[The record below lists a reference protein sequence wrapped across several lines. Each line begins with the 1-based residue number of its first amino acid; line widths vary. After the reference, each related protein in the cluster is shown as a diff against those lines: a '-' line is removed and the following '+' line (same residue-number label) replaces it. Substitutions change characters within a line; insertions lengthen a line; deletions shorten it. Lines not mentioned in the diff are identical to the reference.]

1 MFEEYTEE
9 YFLEQ
14 ARLKGQELNI
24 DTRQGSLYM
33 DAATGHCIRAAKFMA
48 DLSQAFDM
56 LAVDTCGGSILTEKA
71 AQDNVIRQPA
81 TPSYWHINM
90 DGTIPDTGTRMFV
103 DSYYFELIYDNEQY
117 LLKSEELGTKTNN
130 LQEGSNVMPVYNVDG
145 LKSCTLGSLY
155 MPGTA
160 AESDK
165 SLRERWQLKKSGP
178 SQNGNKNQYQTWCES
193 ITGVGRAHIIPLYGG
208 ENTVAAVIY
217 STTGEIPSKTILE
230 AVQEYIDPIVRGY
243 GVNID
248 GKSYIFGDGLGDG
261 VGNLGAHFLAM
272 QPIEVDINVT
282 FEGDLKSG
290 YNKTQAQNLI
300 IIAIKEYLKK
310 LVLEGEESVVIKV
323 SAIGSIISSCEA
335 INDYAPASLKLNG
348 GTANI
353 TIGNM
358 SAPIVKGVV
367 IDA

>member
-14 ARLKGQELNI
+14 ARLKGQELNV

-56 LAVDTCGGSILTEKA
+56 LAVDTCSGSILTEKA

-90 DGTIPDTGTRMFV
+90 VGTIPDAGTRMFV
-103 DSYYFELIYDNEQY
+103 DSHYFELIYDNEQY
-117 LLKSEELGTKTNN
+117 LLKSEELGIKTNN

-145 LKSCTLGSLY
+145 LASCTLGSLY
-155 MPGTA
+155 IPGAT

-193 ITGVGRAHIIPLYGG
+193 VTGVGRAHIIPLFGG
-208 ENTVAAVIY
+208 ENTVAAVLY
-217 STTGEIPSKTILE
+217 STTGEIPSKGILE
-230 AVQEYIDPIVRGY
+230 DVQKYIDPIVRGY
-243 GVNID
+243 SVDVYGET
-248 GKSYIFGDGLGDG
+248 YLFGDGLGDG
-261 VGNLGAHFLAM
+261 AGNLGAHFLAL
-272 QPIEVDINVT
+272 QPMEIGISII

-300 IIAIKEYLKK
+300 LNSVKEYIGK
-310 LVLEGEESVVIKV
+310 LVLDGEESIVIKV

-335 INDYAPASLKLNG
+335 INDYVPASLKLNG

-353 TIGNM
+353 TVGNM
-358 SAPIVKGVV
+358 SAPIVKEVV